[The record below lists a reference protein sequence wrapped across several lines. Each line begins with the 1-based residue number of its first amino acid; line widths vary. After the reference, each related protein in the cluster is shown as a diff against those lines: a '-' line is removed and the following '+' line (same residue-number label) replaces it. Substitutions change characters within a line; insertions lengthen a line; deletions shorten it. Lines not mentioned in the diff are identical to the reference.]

1 MSRYQ
6 TVKKIGE
13 TSNPTGKPA
22 QAQSYRFLWLVTL
35 ALCGI
40 FAFQTFWA
48 MQTISMQAGSLE
60 DTPITIVLDA
70 GHGGEDGGAVTKD
83 GVQEKNLNLEI
94 AQKLRPLLESSGL
107 RVVMI
112 RNQDISVGDQEL
124 DTVKERKISDLHRR
138 LEISEGESNSILLS
152 IHQNHFSEP
161 QYSGTQIFYSPNLP
175 DSQIL
180 AQAIQDSVV
189 GKLQPNNHRECKEA
203 GNSIYLMW
211 NSTRPAVLVECG
223 FLSNSSESKLL
234 QSPDYQKQM
243 AFSIWSGLM
252 EYLQE
257 KKEQE
262 ESFVMLPYER

>member
-6 TVKKIGE
+6 TVKKM
-13 TSNPTGKPA
+13 GKTESPA
-22 QAQSYRFLWLVTL
+22 QGQSYRFLWLVTL
-35 ALCGI
+35 ALCGV
-40 FAFQTFWA
+40 FAFQTIRA
-48 MQTISMQAGSLE
+48 MQTISTEAGALE

-70 GHGGEDGGAVTKD
+70 GHGGEDGGAVAES
-83 GVQEKNLNLEI
+83 GVQEKDINLAI
-94 AQKLRPLLESSGL
+94 AQNLRPLLESSGL

-112 RNQDISVGDQEL
+112 RDQDVSVGEQDL

-138 LEISEGESNSILLS
+138 LEISEGEPNSILLS

-175 DSQIL
+175 ESQVL
-180 AQAIQDSVV
+180 AQSIQESVV
-189 GKLQPNNHRECKEA
+189 EKLQPDNHRECKEA

-223 FLSNSSESKLL
+223 FLSNSSEAKLL
-234 QSPDYQKQM
+234 QSPEYQKQM

-257 KKEQE
+257 KKEEE